1 MSRHDPQRQV
11 AGGDVLTVEDYRGM
25 TTLSWAHVAMHGEL
39 KLNMYDRLTVV
50 GSNTPVP

>member
-1 MSRHDPQRQV
+1 
-11 AGGDVLTVEDYRGM
+11 M

-50 GSNTPVP
+50 GSNAPVP